1 MNYRLK
7 FIQYNQW
14 QRILLVAICISMA
27 SQISFPIYT
36 KGFIITLSG
45 LLLPIF
51 LYFNGD
57 LNPLKLTFAIAI
69 ASPLFRGLQLL
80 ICNEGSYQQ
89 VFQFVITD
97 MAFYLCYGFLYYFPY
112 WRKGERD
119 DRSFFLTIVICDYLS
134 NLLEVSLLINFQNY
148 SYNLFQLL
156 CVVSLVRGIL
166 SCFVAL
172 GYHYFTLLLQKG
184 SHEQRYYHFIWIASS
199 IKSEVYF
206 MHKNISE
213 IENVMK
219 NSYVLNER
227 LKNKPIT
234 QEDSGL
240 ALKIAHD
247 VHEIKKDY
255 INVTSA
261 LGDYYDTGS
270 PMMLSDILKVVTSYA
285 QEVIREKQL
294 SIVIE
299 VKNQLDLV
307 VPNHYYI
314 VSILS
319 NLIFNGIEALDHK
332 KNGLVQL
339 TIQDLNKEIL
349 ITVHDNGCGMNQTTK
364 KLIFQPGFTTKFNK
378 KTGNVYRGIGLSHLK
393 TIVQEKFGGYIEV
406 TSKEKTGTTFKVFLK
421 KAYIL
426 KGDPS

>member
-1 MNYRLK
+1 
-7 FIQYNQW
+7 
-14 QRILLVAICISMA
+14 
-27 SQISFPIYT
+27 
-36 KGFIITLSG
+36 
-45 LLLPIF
+45 
-51 LYFNGD
+51 
-57 LNPLKLTFAIAI
+57 
-69 ASPLFRGLQLL
+69 
-80 ICNEGSYQQ
+80 
-89 VFQFVITD
+89 
-97 MAFYLCYGFLYYFPY
+97 
-112 WRKGERD
+112 
-119 DRSFFLTIVICDYLS
+119 
-134 NLLEVSLLINFQNY
+134 
-148 SYNLFQLL
+148 
-156 CVVSLVRGIL
+156 
-166 SCFVAL
+166 
-172 GYHYFTLLLQKG
+172 
-184 SHEQRYYHFIWIASS
+184 
-199 IKSEVYF
+199 